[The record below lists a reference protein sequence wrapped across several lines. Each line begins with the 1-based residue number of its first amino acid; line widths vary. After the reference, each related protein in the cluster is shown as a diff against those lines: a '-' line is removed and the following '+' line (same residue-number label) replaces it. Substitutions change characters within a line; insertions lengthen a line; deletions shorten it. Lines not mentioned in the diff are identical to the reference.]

1 MEKIKYIFSSLLI
14 VIILFNVS
22 IAQNKNTTKSDSVK
36 KGIDSTRNSNLENET
51 KGILISDSLRV
62 LDSIKMEGLK
72 KELEKF
78 KSSEDNLQK
87 RQLLEE
93 INKIKASDSI
103 KRAVMKTKIDS
114 LKSINP
120 GFPVVLRYDTLFVIY
135 NGVGSFSALDRASA
149 ISIKILSIAKKNDYD
164 STKLIVKKSAYTEIF
179 YENTAIL
186 SLLNE
191 DAIWNGTDE
200 VLLANIYK
208 DKINLSIHNYKNETS
223 LTSWII
229 RAAKVLII
237 LVLLI
242 AVLKGIS
249 WINQKIR
256 AKVKSLEGNV
266 LKGFKIKTYQ
276 LLDPGKQVNAVLFL
290 VKMIHWFLVLLSIYI
305 ALLLLFGV
313 FPETKNIADTLLQY
327 ILNPVK
333 KVVRGFIGFIP
344 NLFAIIVIV
353 IITRY
358 LTKFINYI
366 GSEIQSGNLTIK
378 GFYPDW
384 TRPTISIIKVVLYAF
399 MFIVIFPYLPG
410 SDSPIFQGVSVFLGV
425 LFSLGSTSAISNMI
439 AGLVI
444 TYMRPFKIGDRVK
457 IGDITG
463 DVIEKGILVT
473 RVRTI
478 KNEDITIPNS
488 TILSGHTTN
497 FTTSSEELGLILY
510 TTITIGYDAPWKTV
524 HDLLINAALSTN
536 GIDTTKTPFV
546 LQTSLDDF
554 YVSYQINAY
563 TNLASKQAVIYS
575 ELHKNIQD
583 KFNEA
588 GVEIMSPHYKALRDG
603 NLVTIP
609 LNYLPKDYKTPDFN
623 VKLNK
628 E

>member
-14 VIILFNVS
+14 VITLFNVS

-36 KGIDSTRNSNLENET
+36 KGIDSMRNSNLENET
-51 KGILISDSLRV
+51 KGMLISDSLRV

-120 GFPVVLRYDTLFVIY
+120 GVPVVLRYDTLFVIY
-135 NGVGSFSALDRASA
+135 NGVGSFSALDRANA

-200 VLLANIYK
+200 VSLANIYK

-256 AKVKSLEGNV
+256 TKVKSLEGNV

-305 ALLLLFGV
+305 SLLLLFGV

-333 KVVRGFIGFIP
+333 KVVHGFISFIP

-358 LTKFINYI
+358 LIKFINYI
-366 GSEIQSGNLTIK
+366 GSEIANGNLTIT

-384 TRPTISIIKVVLYAF
+384 TKPTISIIKVVLYAF

-488 TILSGHTTN
+488 TILAGHTTN
-497 FTTSSEELGLILY
+497 FTTSSEDLGLILY

-524 HDLLINAALSTN
+524 HELLINAAFSTN

-563 TNLASKQAVIYS
+563 TNLASKQATIYS
-575 ELHKNIQD
+575 ELHKNIQQ

-609 LNYLPKDYKTPDFN
+609 SNYLPKDYKTPDFN
-623 VKLNK
+623 VKLNN